1 MALAATAGCIALLL
15 GVKAQSA
22 GPPRSALGV
31 SSPARPGPT
40 GGGSGTPSTG
50 STGSSG
56 STGSTAGGGG
66 SGSTPGA
73 KGTAHAPASGR
84 FTGDPEDTP
93 YGTVQVQAVLSGG
106 RLTDVVVLQQTD
118 GGRSA
123 AIDAYALP
131 VLKSEALK
139 KQSANVDVVSGA
151 TYTSTGYARSLQAAL
166 DRAGR

>member
-1 MALAATAGCIALLL
+1 MRKVVMALAATAGCIALLL

-50 STGSSG
+50 STGS
-56 STGSTAGGGG
+56 TAGGGG
-66 SGSTPGA
+66 SGSAPGA